1 MIDSIKNQLNGLPP
15 GFRVTAPLAVSVVA
29 IGVAVVAVAR
39 AVGTLGQA
47 AALPGIDESAADPL
61 AALATESDA
70 FLETSR
76 RRFDGRSVYTLPPPP
91 VRKPVIV
98 ERPKP
103 VEPPPP
109 DPGPPPPPAT
119 YTGPAPTSVIGDVVA
134 FGSIRIRVGE
144 SSDGIKVLSVNAPYS
159 VEVEHMR
166 GTYTVPFW
174 TRFDERLLRPATTA
188 GATRGI
194 KAEGVASEGG
204 SAGGINS
211 AGANQLGI
219 GPGSV
224 GPNAGVP
231 QGGQAAPMQAAP
243 ILGPNGSPK
252 TQPVTQEGRIV
263 RPATGQ
269 PTPNGGAPGSGL
281 PSPAMEPQEVPP
293 PGFEPPEDEPAS
305 EGAGVEYVDRA
316 HLPPRRSD
324 EQIAAMTIDQA
335 REALAEIDE
344 TANWSVDSHNRARM
358 NHERV
363 MLLRRIN
370 GNS

>member
-1 MIDSIKNQLNGLPP
+1 MIDSIRNQLNGLPP
-15 GFRVTAPLAVSVVA
+15 RFRVTAPLAVSVVA
-29 IGVAVVAVAR
+29 IGVAVVAVVR

-47 AALPGIDESAADPL
+47 AVLPGIDESAADPL

-98 ERPKP
+98 ERPKL

-109 DPGPPPPPAT
+109 DLGPPPPPAT

-188 GATRGI
+188 GAT
-194 KAEGVASEGG
+194 
-204 SAGGINS
+204 SATS
-211 AGANQLGI
+211 
-219 GPGSV
+219 S
-224 GPNAGVP
+224 
-231 QGGQAAPMQAAP
+231 P
-243 ILGPNGSPK
+243 IHRL
-252 TQPVTQEGRIV
+252 R
-263 RPATGQ
+263 
-269 PTPNGGAPGSGL
+269 
-281 PSPAMEPQEVPP
+281 PSPCSAM
-293 PGFEPPEDEPAS
+293 
-305 EGAGVEYVDRA
+305 
-316 HLPPRRSD
+316 
-324 EQIAAMTIDQA
+324 
-335 REALAEIDE
+335 ALA
-344 TANWSVDSHNRARM
+344 V
-358 NHERV
+358 ER
-363 MLLRRIN
+363 
-370 GNS
+370 